1 MRSARRLRDAARR
14 PFSSDSK
21 RPPRGTAI
29 TRIMDAACFMRSELI
44 FIIRRLSGYH
54 LFPLALVIGLAG
66 CVESISHDDVAAG
79 KSAAEF
85 AQVAFVK
92 RDTEKGYALLSDS
105 TKRYVS
111 LEKFK
116 EVISRMH
123 PKAFPKSVTAIE
135 YEPMPGEKAMYV
147 FLEGE
152 NVGERFYYRL
162 TMEGTAATGYRVL
175 RLDRASSP
183 YPSSDRKQRF
193 SKSPSPS
200 S

>member
-1 MRSARRLRDAARR
+1 MRSGLIVIVRRLAA
-14 PFSSDSK
+14 
-21 RPPRGTAI
+21 
-29 TRIMDAACFMRSELI
+29 
-44 FIIRRLSGYH
+44 
-54 LFPLALVIGLAG
+54 LALFIGLAG
-66 CVESISHDDVAAG
+66 CVKSISHDEVAAG
-79 KSAAEF
+79 KSAVEF
-85 AQVAFVK
+85 ARVAFVK
-92 RDTEKGYALLSDS
+92 RDTENSYALLSDS
-105 TKRYVS
+105 TKRYVP

-116 EVISRMH
+116 EVLSRLH
-123 PKAFPKSVTAIE
+123 PKAFPKSVSATE

-152 NVGERFYYRL
+152 NAGERFHYRL